1 MTAAY
6 DVLYGYS
13 DESEVCLTMECYIQ
27 SMDVLCLEKYFRQL
41 ALDWFTS
48 CGEGQAQPL

>member
-13 DESEVCLTMECYIQ
+13 GESKVCMTMGCYVQ
-27 SMDVLCLEKYFRQL
+27 SMDVLIDE
-41 ALDWFTS
+41 S
-48 CGEGQAQPL
+48 